1 MKRTVLTATALV
13 FLAGGSYL
21 VHSSWGQEKKGGKEA
36 READEAPHRVAL
48 IDMNYVF
55 QNYEKLKYLREDLQ
69 AKAQEEQNRLKELY
83 KKIQADQAVLK
94 DLSEGSEDYQKLD
107 RKITQMASQLET
119 QNKLSQRDLQKENA
133 KMLHTVYL
141 EVQDVIG
148 EYCDYFKFTLVLQI
162 NRGEINNADPQKL
175 MQLLNQPVV
184 YHRKQDDLS
193 VGVIKELNQR
203 YLKAGGEVRPSAKSE
218 KKPGAK
224 KTSAIKPVGGKDG
237 D

>member
-1 MKRTVLTATALV
+1 VKRTVLTATALV

-21 VHSSWGQEKKGGKEA
+21 VHSSWGQDKKGGKEA

-48 IDMNYVF
+48 IDMTYVF
-55 QNYEKLKYLREDLQ
+55 QNYEKLEYLKKDLQ
-69 AKAQEEQNRLKELY
+69 AKAQEDQNRFNEMR

-94 DLSEGSEDYQKLD
+94 DLAEGSEDYQKLD
-107 RKITQMASQLET
+107 RKITQMTSQAEA
-119 QNKLSQRDLQKENA
+119 QYKVWQREMQRENA
-133 KMLHTVYL
+133 KLVHTVYL
-141 EVQDVIG
+141 EVQDVIA
-148 EYCDYFKFTLVLQI
+148 EFCDHFKFTLVLQI
-162 NRGEINNADPQKL
+162 NRGEINNADPNKL

-193 VGVIKELNQR
+193 VGVVKELNQR

-218 KKPGAK
+218 KKPGGK
-224 KTSAIKPVGGKDG
+224 KSPIKQAGGKDG